1 MALTRKRQTN
11 RRRRTVSNK
20 PSGCYF
26 SQTGTKPDYKEVLVL
41 RRFISDRGKV
51 LPQKYTGLTAKNQR
65 LLATEVKK
73 ARYMGLLQY
82 TDRHAI

>member
-1 MALTRKRQTN
+1 MALTKKRTTN

-20 PSGCYF
+20 PAGDYF
-26 SQTGTKPDYKEVLVL
+26 LQTNTKPDYKEVLVL

-65 LLATEVKK
+65 LLAVEIKK
-73 ARYMGLLQY
+73 ARFMGLLQY

>member
-1 MALTRKRQTN
+1 MALTKKRQTY

-26 SQTGTKPDYKEVLVL
+26 SQTKTKPDYKEVLVL
-41 RRFISDRGKV
+41 RRFVSDRGKV

-65 LLATEVKK
+65 LLAVEVKK

>member
-1 MALTRKRQTN
+1 MALTKKRTN
-11 RRRRTVSNK
+11 TRRRTVSNK
-20 PSGCYF
+20 PAGCYF
-26 SQTGTKPDYKEVLVL
+26 SQTKTKPDYKEVLVL

-51 LPQKYTGLTAKNQR
+51 LPQTYTGLTAKNQR